1 MTLYIFKW
9 LLDFESHLSRPS
21 KVIKKFFHSFL
32 LVILVWF
39 FYTEIYYFFV
49 FYYTVWSVDPVLF
62 QMTIQ
67 YTNTIYWTVA
77 LFPGDLSYTTSFIC
91 LGLWFIIY
99 YFLYLSGSVSEHS
112 RGFSG
117 GTSGKEPADQCRRHK
132 RRWFDPWIGK
142 IHWRRSWQP
151 TPVYLP
157 RASSWT
163 EEPGGLQSR
172 VAQGQTLLKQL
183 SMHAC
188 RTLSS
193 VPFICIFIYGLVPQC
208 FNYWGFIMCSHI
220 WAFITHRWTYFS
232 SFQNFP
238 GYPTPVSN
246 INLNIILST

>member
-1 MTLYIFKW
+1 MIFLHWNILFLCILLY
-9 LLDFESHLSRPS
+9 
-21 KVIKKFFHSFL
+21 
-32 LVILVWF
+32 
-39 FYTEIYYFFV
+39 
-49 FYYTVWSVDPVLF
+49 SVKRR
-62 QMTIQ
+62 
-67 YTNTIYWTVA
+67 
-77 LFPGDLSYTTSFIC
+77 SSFIPDDYSVYQYHLLNSC
-91 LGLWFIIY
+91 SFSWWFITY